1 MTDFFALDCGIMGSL
16 AVRVCLVVA
25 LGASMCGAAPISDN
39 FVVVVKSNVSVHR
52 GQTATLPCWLI
63 PPQSAESLEVHWYH
77 EFDSLIMLYREKKF
91 EYGSQEA
98 SYAGRLSFGLKD
110 AASGGLAAGDVSLQ
124 LVNATLEDAG
134 VYTCYVSS
142 DRGHDKA
149 YVSLIVTETG
159 SPLLLSAVWKEENMV
174 NVSCESEGWFPKP
187 RLRWS
192 NQSQA
197 LAPKRLNFSKGSS
210 GLWSVHSWLLV
221 SSSSE
226 VSCSVGLSDEEAK
239 EARVHLPPSPP
250 QPGKQVSGSS
260 SAGWL
265 AFALLLIATL
275 AALGW
280 LYFRKRVKKS
290 KAEPDHAAEDEKLLP
305 KEVSQ
310 PNDLSTAKEHYVNVK
325 LEDAGNPYLAIK
337 DHKIRDA
344 NCTFP
349 DGQQVTCLTAIKGT
363 PGFSS
368 GQHYWEVS
376 MGNIQ
381 IGLKQSWWAGV
392 TSAAVIPPKSDL
404 TPTASNGF
412 WFLSSSSDRADRFQ
426 FSTEPRVSLPVRS
439 RPQTVGVHLNYDS
452 GELSFYDVEDKSLI
466 GSLTATFT
474 GEVFPFFNPGKGDKA
489 PMGILQHRTEQGQCS
504 DRETSVDL
512 TA

>member
-1 MTDFFALDCGIMGSL
+1 M
-16 AVRVCLVVA
+16 
-25 LGASMCGAAPISDN
+25 
-39 FVVVVKSNVSVHR
+39 VVVKSNVSVHR

-149 YVSLIVTETG
+149 YVSLIVTGEYHESGENTHNNIGWLKKNHHFNICVFHRPSQTLCLETG

-250 QPGKQVSGSS
+250 QPGKQGKEKCLHMCKSFFVLFHLEQHTKIQDFFYLVSGSS

-280 LYFRKRVKKS
+280 LYFRKRGK
-290 KAEPDHAAEDEKLLP
+290 
-305 KEVSQ
+305 
-310 PNDLSTAKEHYVNVK
+310 
-325 LEDAGNPYLAIK
+325 
-337 DHKIRDA
+337 
-344 NCTFP
+344 CT
-349 DGQQVTCLTAIKGT
+349 
-363 PGFSS
+363 
-368 GQHYWEVS
+368 
-376 MGNIQ
+376 
-381 IGLKQSWWAGV
+381 
-392 TSAAVIPPKSDL
+392 
-404 TPTASNGF
+404 
-412 WFLSSSSDRADRFQ
+412 
-426 FSTEPRVSLPVRS
+426 
-439 RPQTVGVHLNYDS
+439 
-452 GELSFYDVEDKSLI
+452 
-466 GSLTATFT
+466 
-474 GEVFPFFNPGKGDKA
+474 
-489 PMGILQHRTEQGQCS
+489 
-504 DRETSVDL
+504 
-512 TA
+512 